1 MNLENS
7 NLLPKNFSISLRN
20 SCRMKSLIV
29 SALMTMI
36 SSMCFAGG
44 YQVFA
49 QNITDTN
56 DDCFKSNADFCGGAD
71 YIPNPN
77 HKDKQD
83 FTGNEVYVPNDKNDK
98 GVYACNVI
106 TDTDKFCKEN
116 LAKNLQKEKDNNRPT
131 SSGIG
136 KITVTYVDVGGYNGK
151 GKVVIKNLDTGKTL
165 VTHALN
171 FAKQHH
177 NQGPDCCV
185 KTYTFNTKG
194 THNGDDIA
202 VKVFAAGETW
212 INDPSNYTKNLK
224 VDISLEEIGE

>member
-1 MNLENS
+1 
-7 NLLPKNFSISLRN
+7 
-20 SCRMKSLIV
+20 MKSLIV
-29 SALMTMI
+29 SAPMTMI
-36 SSMCFAGG
+36 LSMCFAGG

-106 TDTDKFCKEN
+106 TDSDKFCK
-116 LAKNLQKEKDNNRPT
+116 KNLEKNIQKEKDNNKQ

-136 KITVTYVDVGGYNGK
+136 KITVGYGDVGSYYGK
-151 GKVVIKNLDTGKTL
+151 GKIVIKNLDTGKTL
-165 VTHALN
+165 VTHDLN

-177 NQGPDCCV
+177 NQGDNCCV
-185 KTYTFNTKG
+185 KVYTFGKSG
-194 THNGDDIA
+194 THEGDEIFA
-202 VKVFAAGETW
+202 KVTGGGGSWESGTY
-212 INDPSNYTKNLK
+212 NYTKNLK
-224 VDISLEEIGE
+224 MTIDLDEIGE